1 MNNANLL
8 KRQTIEVL
16 LNNSR
21 KVIENVDCTP
31 RKFIITP
38 QDKVVLSELITV
50 LCASISS
57 YHDIVTPGNFFSNY
71 LTISGTTG
79 HRTFYQKGTHK
90 VDKDVMI
97 LTLNECEEIAN
108 KKLGTLEDL
117 KKNNDVNKELVVQ

>member
-1 MNNANLL
+1 MNNTNLI
-8 KRQTIEVL
+8 KRQTIEIL

-57 YHDIVTPGNFFSNY
+57 YNHIVSPGKFFSDY

-90 VDKDVMI
+90 VDKDAMI

-108 KKLGTLEDL
+108 KELGTLEDL
-117 KKNNDVNKELVVQ
+117 KKEYDAKGTLVVQ